1 MMKTRTGLMHGFNQT
16 SPTLNAL
23 KLSVSPGRESEW
35 LRNPTDG
42 PHLDKWPVLF
52 INIIPCL
59 CPILPTPAHH
69 SHPCQNFRNRSSLL
83 YSVSFASLFPNPSI
97 WMRDVRHDLRQLL
110 KTGGGRV
117 FLRWLNWWI
126 IFSSVLPSISSELF
140 IAMGFLWLKC
150 WILLL

>member
-97 WMRDVRHDLRQLL
+97 WMRDVQHDLRQLL

-126 IFSSVLPSISSELF
+126 IFASVLPSIFSELF
-140 IAMGFLWLKC
+140 YCYGFFMT
-150 WILLL
+150 